1 MDINE
6 KVIMSLE
13 SYNRLI
19 LDNVTLKHEL
29 EMAKKKL
36 EDVFEFEAVYNDD
49 NRMSVALTPTG
60 QALYEEFAAA
70 HPEYNFDSSK
80 RVSFY
85 SVAEK
90 KAVEAD
96 A

>member
-1 MDINE
+1 ME
-6 KVIMSLE
+6 ERVTMSLE
-13 SYNRLI
+13 SYSRL
-19 LDNVTLKHEL
+19 LLENATLKHEL

-36 EDVFEFEAVYNDD
+36 EGVFQLESIYSGDWRA
-49 NRMSVALTPTG
+49 SVTLGITG

-70 HPEYNFDSSK
+70 HPEYKFASAK
-80 RVSFY
+80 GVSFY
-85 SVAEK
+85 AVAEK

>member
-1 MDINE
+1 ME
-6 KVIMSLE
+6 ERVTMSLE
-13 SYNRLI
+13 SYSRL
-19 LDNVTLKHEL
+19 LLENATLKHEL

-36 EDVFEFEAVYNDD
+36 EGVFQLEQIYNDD
-49 NRMSVALTPTG
+49 KRMSVVLGPSG

-70 HPEYNFDSSK
+70 HPDYKFASPK
-80 RVSFY
+80 VVSFY

-90 KAVEAD
+90 KAVEED

>member
-29 EMAKKKL
+29 ETAKKRL
-36 EDVFEFEAVYNDD
+36 EGVFQLESIYSDD
-49 NRMSVALTPTG
+49 RRASVTLGITG

-70 HPEYNFDSSK
+70 HPEYKFASAK
-80 RVSFY
+80 GVSFY

>member
-13 SYNRLI
+13 TYNKLF
-19 LDNVTLKHEL
+19 LENTTLNHEL
-29 EMAKKKL
+29 EMEKQKPKA
-36 EDVFEFEAVYNDD
+36 VFELEPIYGVD
-49 NRMSVALTPTG
+49 NRMSVTLTAYG
-60 QALYEEFAAA
+60 QALYEEFASA

-80 RVSFY
+80 SVSFY

>member
-29 EMAKKKL
+29 ETAKKRL
-36 EDVFEFEAVYNDD
+36 EGVFQLESVYNND
-49 NRMSVALTPTG
+49 RRATVVLGTTG
-60 QALYEEFAAA
+60 QTLYEEFASA
-70 HPEYNFDSSK
+70 HPEYKFASAKN
-80 RVSFY
+80 VSFF

-90 KAVEAD
+90 KAVEAN